1 MKGSIATSLLIIG
14 SLILGGCVAVQKY
27 FTPQKETPKVI
38 VGAVNYSPSGGGTY
52 RTASSISSTQTTI
65 TLSSFAEPVSGTKYT
80 MAVLNSDIAYGT
92 IAPQTNYTEFI
103 SFTGITQNANGTATL
118 TGVVRGLGRS
128 YPYAETSALK
138 QPHSAQSIFIL
149 SNSPSLY
156 SEYVTKRNDQTI
168 TGINTF
174 TASPIVPTPTLATQA
189 ANKAYADSLTIA
201 GTPVAD
207 TATGGR
213 VQIGTGLQAASSTP
227 LGSATGNP
235 YLALTTSIATSTYGA
250 TSGLKA
256 VITQNDGKID
266 SNFIRQSDNFAWT
279 GNNSHSGTELFT
291 ASTTIY
297 ANSSNKLT
305 LNTRPYVFPP
315 NETASTTSLMTDG
328 SGNLSWGY
336 PAYDIIALNASSTVF
351 NTGTTTVLSKKIEAG
366 RVKSGYI
373 VNINTHFNATSGGY
387 AQKSFYVLL
396 GNGTATTTLWA
407 FDGVYNKS
415 ASGKLN
421 LNLNIGFSNTIKLNT
436 EWDWF
441 GSGANSPVELL
452 SGQSLTTNV
461 FGYDNTNTG
470 ITQVDIS
477 NGFFIELRSSHE
489 DYRDGGTI
497 RFYEVAIKHS

>member
-1 MKGSIATSLLIIG
+1 MVKCNYMKGSIATSLLIIG

-38 VGAVNYSPSGGGTY
+38 VGAVNYAPSGGGTY

-80 MAVLNSDIAYGT
+80 MSVLNSDIAYGT

-213 VQIGTGLQAASSTP
+213 IQIGTGLQAASSTP

-235 YLALTTSIATSTYGA
+235 YLALTTSIATSTYGNGS

-266 SNFIRQSDNFAWT
+266 SNFIRHSDAQTWT
-279 GNNSHSGTELFT
+279 GAVTNSAT
-291 ASTTIY
+291 TTIS
-297 ANSSNKLT
+297 ASNVNSN
-305 LNTRPYVFPP
+305 
-315 NETASTTSLMTDG
+315 
-328 SGNLSWGY
+328 
-336 PAYDIIALNASSTVF
+336 ALNLNGLNYAMPSTRGASSTVLTEDGNGNLRFYNTNTLISSITSPTAYTSGSFTPVLSVTIPANTLGSGNVVYTKF
-351 NTGTTTVLSKKIEAG
+351 NFSSYENGHVLSFYATYGGKSCGSTASSTLPAGTAYFYGTAEFYLQGSGTNSQTCSGSFVGKGSATTIFSTGIGTQTASATQSSDQTLIIYGSPETGGGTGTTL
-366 RVKSGYI
+366 Y
-373 VNINTHFNATSGGY
+373 
-387 AQKSFYVLL
+387 
-396 GNGTATTTLWA
+396 
-407 FDGVYNKS
+407 
-415 ASGKLN
+415 
-421 LNLNIGFSNTIKLNT
+421 
-436 EWDWF
+436 
-441 GSGANSPVELL
+441 
-452 SGQSLTTNV
+452 
-461 FGYDNTNTG
+461 
-470 ITQVDIS
+470 
-477 NGFFIELRSSHE
+477 NGF
-489 DYRDGGTI
+489 
-497 RFYEVAIKHS
+497 VKKNQ